1 MANQLRASHQ
11 DVAHIAGQIL
21 NARRSEHKAR
31 LRRELAQARR
41 LLPTMYP
48 RDTFEQERL
57 EVLEGAV
64 ECLES
69 PVVERA
75 RAAMYV
81 LEQLAG
87 VSAERVSRRRLRA

>member
-11 DVAHIAGQIL
+11 DVTHIAGQIL
-21 NARRSEHKAR
+21 NARRSEHKAQ

-41 LLPTMYP
+41 LLPRMHP

-57 EVLEGAV
+57 EVLEEAV

-75 RAAMYV
+75 RAAMYL

-87 VSAERVSRRRLRA
+87 VNAELVSRRRLRA